1 MYVATLITTYWNLHR
16 RMKIEKKRST
26 PDTSPAKYI
35 QIISV
40 AVNIFMLLVLLYNI
54 LIKNKN
60 SV

>member
-1 MYVATLITTYWNLHR
+1 
-16 RMKIEKKRST
+16 MKMEKKRST
-26 PDTSPAKYI
+26 PDTRPAKYI